1 MWQLP
6 AVRSLFALNVLG
18 FLSYSVL
25 ISALPAQA
33 TRLGAGLTAAG
44 AVTTVFLVATVLAQ
58 LAVPLLVRRWG
69 LAPVLAAGLVAL
81 GAPSPLYALADDV
94 RWLAVISAVRGLGFA
109 ALCVLGGAIAASVV
123 PPERRGESLGIYGL
137 AVAVPTLV
145 TVPAG
150 TALTLAGHFWVVA
163 LLATAPVAALVFVP
177 RATRSVLR
185 PGADAPA
192 PDGRGAV
199 RAALPPS
206 LVLLV
211 VTLAGGGLLTFLPI
225 ERPDGALAPVA
236 LLLFGLT
243 SALSRWRAGVL
254 VDRVGAR
261 LLLPA
266 ALATGVAGVLLVAL
280 GLTGRGGPAA
290 AAVLT
295 GALAFGAA
303 YGAVQNLSMV
313 LALRRAGT
321 GPAAT
326 VSAVWNASFD
336 SGTAIGAAG
345 VGALA
350 ATGLGLPWTYVV
362 VAALLALA
370 LPTAVVVGAGRERV
384 SGSGPR
390 PAAAGPPRRA
400 G

>member
-1 MWQLP
+1 VTTAERRPSLWALP

-18 FLSYSVL
+18 FVSYSVL
-25 ISALPAQA
+25 VSALPAQA

-58 LAVPLLVRRWG
+58 LAVPVLVRRWG
-69 LAPVLAAGLVAL
+69 LAPVLAGGLLAL
-81 GAPSPLYALADDV
+81 GLPAPLYVLADDA
-94 RWLAVISAVRGLGFA
+94 RWLAVVSAVRGLGFA

-150 TALTLAGHFWVVA
+150 TALTLAGDFWVVA

-177 RATRSVLR
+177 RATRPVPR
-185 PGADAPA
+185 AGGEAPA
-192 PDGRGAV
+192 TGSRAAV

-225 ERPDGALAPVA
+225 ERPDGRLAPVA

-243 SALSRWRAGVL
+243 SAVSRWRAGLL

-261 LLLPA
+261 LLLPL
-266 ALATGVAGVLLVAL
+266 ALGTGVVGMLLVAL
-280 GLTGRGGPAA
+280 GLTGRGSGAA
-290 AAVLT
+290 AAVLG

-313 LALRRAGT
+313 LALRRAGD

-345 VGALA
+345 IGAVA
-350 ATGLGLPWTYVV
+350 AAGLGLPWTYVL
-362 VAALLALA
+362 VAVLLAIA
-370 LPTAVVVGAGRERV
+370 LPAAVAVGAERSRV
-384 SGSGPR
+384 RS
-390 PAAAGPPRRA
+390 AG
-400 G
+400 